1 MAEQITEK
9 QWLANIQAGLVKEL
23 AKHEKALPP
32 GFNRDRF
39 TLNCI
44 TVITDMLKDNGKKKQ
59 LQNIDPVSIPICLAK
74 GAYLGLDFFNGEC
87 YAIPYDGQM
96 QFQTDYK
103 GEIKLCK
110 RWSKNPIKDIY
121 AKVVREGDFFLEE
134 VDSGEQKVQFRPEP
148 FSNKP
153 MIGAFAIVVFKDG
166 SMMYDT
172 MSTEDIEN
180 IRNIYSKAKNSPAWK
195 NSPGEM
201 YKKTVIRRLCK
212 LIDLDFDNKEQQKA
226 YIDGGDVE
234 FKNGQPVYLDDRQQA
249 ALPDNGGPIDV
260 FAQQPQE
267 KPKETVLL
275 ENKQKSPKAEQ
286 QTAQDDYMEFERN
299 YNEQPGISDDY
310 AIPDEMLSDEGLPFR

>member
-260 FAQQPQE
+260 FAQQSQE

-275 ENKQKSPKAEQ
+275 ENKQKSPKIEQ

-299 YNEQPGISDDY
+299 YNEQPGIPDDY

>member
-1 MAEQITEK
+1 M
-9 QWLANIQAGLVKEL
+9 
-23 AKHEKALPP
+23 
-32 GFNRDRF
+32 
-39 TLNCI
+39 
-44 TVITDMLKDNGKKKQ
+44 
-59 LQNIDPVSIPICLAK
+59 
-74 GAYLGLDFFNGEC
+74 DFFNGEC

-234 FKNGQPVYLDDRQQA
+234 FKNGQPVYLDDRQQV

-260 FAQQPQE
+260 FAQQSQE

-275 ENKQKSPKAEQ
+275 ENKQKSPKTEQ

-299 YNEQPGISDDY
+299 YNEQPGIPDDY

>member
-9 QWLANIQAGLVKEL
+9 QWLTNIHTGLVKEL
-23 AKHEKALPP
+23 ANHEKALPL

-44 TVITDMLKDNGKKKQ
+44 TVITDMLKDYSKKKQ
-59 LQNIDPVSIPICLAK
+59 LQAVDPVTIPICLAK
-74 GAYLGLDFFNGEC
+74 GAYLGLDYFNGEC
-87 YAIPYDGQM
+87 YAIPYGGQM

-121 AKVVREGDFFLEE
+121 AKVVRDGDFFMEE
-134 VDSGEQKVQFRPEP
+134 VDNGEQKVQFRPEP

-153 MIGAFAIVVFKDG
+153 MVGAFAIVVFKDG
-166 SMMYDT
+166 SMMYDA
-172 MSTEDIEN
+172 MSTEDIEK
-180 IRNIYSKAKNSPAWK
+180 IRNTYSKAKDSPAWK

-234 FKNGQPVYLDDRQQA
+234 FQNGQPVYISGRQQA
-249 ALPDNGGPIDV
+249 SLPDNGGPIDV
-260 FAQQPQE
+260 FAQMTQQAKE
-267 KPKETVLL
+267 SPKEAVLV
-275 ENKQKSPKAEQ
+275 ENKQESPKAELP
-286 QTAQDDYMEFERN
+286 N
-299 YNEQPGISDDY
+299 NISDDY
-310 AIPDEMLSDEGLPFR
+310 AIPDDMPLMPLDDELPLR